1 MADFDTTRRSL
12 LNAMLIAPVAIS
24 APAMA
29 AAGTS
34 ASDWEVVL
42 RNWREAQAEYV
53 KHPYGSALP
62 DHPEYRRY
70 EEEAEA
76 LSDKESHALDAVM
89 ETRAPNRAAL
99 IEKLKIIEREYGDD
113 FYIRELIADVRA
125 LPV

>member
-1 MADFDTTRRSL
+1 MDRRSFL
-12 LNAMLIAPVAIS
+12 ATIPVVAV
-24 APAMA
+24 A
-29 AAGTS
+29 AAVPATALAHQ
-34 ASDWEVVL
+34 ASPTGDWEVAL

-76 LSDKESHALDAVM
+76 LSDRESHALDAVM